1 MASPF
6 ESDDF
11 LEKIKGF
18 GILGYS
24 ADKIIHILD
33 IQQSQVAAFLNEFY
47 KRGSKLATAYQKG
60 KDVADYTI
68 DLKLWE
74 QAKRGDLKAL
84 EAFENRRYLNQK
96 LEEKEVA
103 TRCLGSLKPSTKNQ

>member
-6 ESDDF
+6 ESEDF
-11 LEKIKGF
+11 LDKIKGF

-24 ADKIIHILD
+24 AEKIIHILD
-33 IQQSQVAAFLNEFY
+33 VHQADVTSFLVEFY
-47 KRGSKLATAYQKG
+47 KKGSKVATAYQKG

-74 QAKRGDLKAL
+74 QAKRGDLKSL
-84 EAFENRRYLNQK
+84 EAFESRRYINQK
-96 LEEKEVA
+96 AEEKESISRLLG
-103 TRCLGSLKPSTKNQ
+103 TRKDSH